1 MTAIHDL
8 SAAELAAAFRAKTLS
23 PVEATK
29 AALDR
34 IEACD
39 RTLNAVYLLFADRA
53 LEQARESEARWRR
66 GEPLSPIDGVP
77 VTIKDNIVTA
87 GAPTPI
93 GTRALAGGPAA
104 GTDAPPAARLREAGC
119 VFLAKTTMP
128 DFGMLASGVSSF
140 HGVTRNP
147 WNPAKNTSGSSSG
160 AGAAV
165 AAGYGPLALGTDI
178 GGSVRLP
185 AAWCGI
191 FALKPSLG
199 RVPIDPPFLGRVTGP
214 MTRTVLD
221 AALLMDELA
230 KPDPR
235 DFMALPYE
243 RQDFAANLDR
253 DPKGVRFG
261 LCLDIGAGLPVTEP
275 IRTAIEDAARRFEAA
290 GAVVE
295 PVEPFLEPELYHAL
309 DLFFRARLAAQ
320 LLDLAPER
328 LAGCLPFVR
337 DWAMAAVRSSAIEGA
352 RALAKL
358 FEMRARCQA
367 VLNRVDYLLTPTL
380 PIPPFAAEDACPGN
394 DLERPFEHI
403 AFTAPFN
410 QSEQPAC
417 SVPCGVDP
425 EGLPIGLQIV
435 GKRFDDRGVLQ
446 MARAFER
453 LRATLPPWPMG

>member
-8 SAAELAAAFRAKTLS
+8 SAAELAAAYRKKTLS
-23 PVEATK
+23 PVEATE
-29 AALDR
+29 AALAR

-39 RTLNAVYLLFADRA
+39 RTLNAMYLVLADRA
-53 LEQARESEARWRR
+53 LDQARESEARFRR
-66 GEPLSPIDGVP
+66 GEPLSPLDGVP
-77 VTIKDNIVTA
+77 VTIKDNVATA
-87 GAPTPI
+87 GTPTPI
-93 GTRALAGGPAA
+93 GTRALAGGPIA

-119 VFLAKTTMP
+119 VLLGKTTMP

-147 WNPAKNTSGSSSG
+147 WNAARNTAGSSSG

-214 MTRTVLD
+214 MTRTVRD
-221 AALLMDELA
+221 AALLMDELE

-235 DFMALPYE
+235 DYMALPYAPQHYARDLE
-243 RQDFAANLDR
+243 REPR
-253 DPKGVRFG
+253 G
-261 LCLDIGAGLPVTEP
+261 LRLGLLLDIGAGLPP
-275 IRTAIEDAARRFEAA
+275 TAAVRAAVEDAARRFEAA

-295 PVEPFLEPELYHAL
+295 PVDPFLERRLYDAL

-320 LLDLAPER
+320 LLELPPER
-328 LAGCLPFVR
+328 VAGVLPFVR

-352 RALAKL
+352 RALADL
-358 FEMRARCQA
+358 FEMRRRCQE
-367 VLNRVDYLLTPTL
+367 VLNRFDYLLTPTI
-380 PIPPFAAEDACPGN
+380 PIPPYAAEDACPGN

-417 SVPCGVDP
+417 SVPCGVDE

-435 GKRFDDRGVLQ
+435 GRRFDDRGVLQ

-453 LRATLPPWPMG
+453 IRAPLPPWPMG